1 MQLVPKRQIGGNL
14 YKIDNTMPQI
24 TQRYVALLNKGIPA
38 QADFEMDTILYIC
51 KQIVNNY
58 QK

>member
-24 TQRYVALLNKGIPA
+24 TQRYVALLNKGVHLEWNLKIKN
-38 QADFEMDTILYIC
+38 MGISLIG
-51 KQIVNNY
+51 
-58 QK
+58 